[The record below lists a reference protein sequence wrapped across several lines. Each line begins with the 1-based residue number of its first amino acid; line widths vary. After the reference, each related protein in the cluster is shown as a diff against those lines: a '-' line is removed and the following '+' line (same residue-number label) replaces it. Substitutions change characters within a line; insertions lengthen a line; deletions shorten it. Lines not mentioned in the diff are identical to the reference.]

1 MAEPEIVP
9 QPGDEAIV
17 LSKPEHGISR
27 RRIDADALRI
37 IFRLHHLGH
46 TAYLTGGAVRD
57 LLLGKTPKD
66 FDIVTDA
73 RPGQIKKYF
82 HRVFIIGRRF
92 RLAHVHFAG
101 GKVIEVATFR
111 KYSSSSAPAPP
122 QERSNPEALYGTPR
136 EDAWRR
142 DITINALFFDAA
154 ASTLIDYVG
163 GLADLRLKRIRIIGD
178 CGERFRED
186 PVRIWRVIRY
196 AARAGFAIGT
206 DTEREIMAQRG
217 LLQGCSGARL
227 FEEFFKDLSHAA
239 STPVFEGLQR
249 YGLLAHIIG
258 KAGKVYQEDE
268 ERFARL
274 VQLLEIEDC
283 EKANGYRPMFD
294 ELCAVFFWPWLEAQL
309 VTPPATG
316 DSHELLKN
324 ALLDAGMS
332 VQLPKSLRA
341 QVVDILVLV
350 AKMIR
355 ALRTGRVRWTM
366 RGRSHYVP
374 ASRLC
379 FLFEKGRAP
388 AAGESFESLFSQ
400 AFPQAAAP
408 MPARRRRRPRRKSKP
423 PAL

>member
-1 MAEPEIVP
+1 MAEPEFA
-9 QPGDEAIV
+9 PGTDDGAVV
-17 LSKPEHGISR
+17 LQKPEHGISR

-46 TAYLTGGAVRD
+46 VAYLTGGAVRD
-57 LLLGKTPKD
+57 MLLGKTPKD

-92 RLAHVHFAG
+92 RLAHVHVAG

-111 KYSSSSAPAPP
+111 KHSSSSGPALLP
-122 QERSNPEALYGTPR
+122 ERSAPDMLYGTPR

-142 DITINALFFDAA
+142 DITINALFFDAVT
-154 ASTLIDYVG
+154 STLIDYVG

-196 AARAGFAIGT
+196 AARAGFAIGEEN
-206 DTEREIMAQRG
+206 EREILAQRAM
-217 LLQGCSGARL
+217 LAGCSGARL
-227 FEEFFKDLSHAA
+227 FEEFYKDLNHPA
-239 STPVFEGLQR
+239 STPVFEALRR
-249 YGLLAHIIG
+249 YGLLEHIIG
-258 KAGKVYQEDE
+258 KAGVAYQEDG
-268 ERFARL
+268 ERFSRL

-283 EKANGYRPMFD
+283 EKANGYKPKFD

-309 VTPPATG
+309 AAAPSPG
-316 DSHELLKN
+316 DGHEHLKN
-324 ALLDAGMS
+324 ALLGAGMS

-341 QVVDILVLV
+341 QVIDILVLV
-350 AKMIR
+350 EKMNR
-355 ALRTGRVRWTM
+355 ALRTGRVRWAM
-366 RGRSHYVP
+366 RARTQYAQ

-379 FLFEKGRAP
+379 FLFDKGRAP
-388 AAGESFESLFSQ
+388 VAGESFESLLSQ

-408 MPARRRRRPRRKSKP
+408 LPARRRRRPRRRK
-423 PAL
+423 